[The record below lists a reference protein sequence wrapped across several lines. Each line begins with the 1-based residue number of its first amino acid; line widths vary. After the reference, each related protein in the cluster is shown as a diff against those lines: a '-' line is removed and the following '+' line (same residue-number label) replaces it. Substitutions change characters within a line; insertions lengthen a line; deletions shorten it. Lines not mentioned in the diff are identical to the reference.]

1 MANHTI
7 KTKFV
12 STCFLVAF
20 LGVTLAAMVGHGAF
34 LRVFLSY
41 AYNMH
46 LFVIVLLV
54 LCGFLL
60 VTKGC
65 IKVPATKT
73 SNPGIPIAVGV
84 IFLWFVYV
92 GIYSLVGP
100 SSEQYYV
107 TYLLV
112 VLVLFLSVYNILRS
126 GFLSPQV
133 LYVSIALPGV
143 IEAVV
148 VLLQWVQVSPST
160 SPYFSIAGTV
170 SNPNIAAMTI
180 VLAIPACLE
189 LATRTWKKHRYLLLF
204 ISSLMVLSVVLT
216 HCRSGLLALLIISA
230 MYAYPLLGKHQ
241 SILGIK
247 PPIIKYSLVLLPLML
262 LLFFLIT
269 THQQK
274 SEGDGRTLIWRLS
287 TEMVAQ
293 RPLQGYGYG
302 YFEKAY
308 NLYQADYFN
317 EQPRPESEQMKASFT
332 AMAYNEY
339 LEQSV
344 MGGLIGGLLFL
355 AVILTLLLSAW
366 RQRRHSLAPLAGMMA
381 FALMSLFNFTVAYPI
396 LFVGFLF
403 YAALC
408 FVPIPAP
415 TAVMDGAQTAT
426 LQRKPLKAAPSVK
439 WDSNSRIL
447 QLSAVVCALVLV
459 VLSLQKYEAQRELTK
474 ADRLLK
480 EGQRKQ
486 AGTIL
491 HRIEPKV
498 ATSEAFYT
506 TKARYEMAH
515 NNVQSAYQAMLQLL
529 NHTSHPSLYLDIAM
543 ISARLNNVHEAETYF
558 KTACG
563 IEPHRFKPRVMLMDF
578 YHNTGQLEKA
588 RQMAQTI
595 LDLKPKIDS
604 DEVRR
609 YKQLAQVLLNRS

>member
-20 LGVTLAAMVGHGAF
+20 LSVTLAAMVGQGAF

-60 VTKGC
+60 VTKGR
-65 IKVPATKT
+65 IKVPATKI
-73 SNPGIPIAVGV
+73 SYPGLPIAVGV

-160 SPYFSIAGTV
+160 SPYFIIAGTV

-216 HCRSGLLALLIISA
+216 HCRSAILALLIISA
-230 MYAYPLLGKHQ
+230 LYTYPLLVKQ
-241 SILGIK
+241 RSILGLKSPVIR
-247 PPIIKYSLVLLPLML
+247 YSLVLLPLML

-366 RQRRHSLAPLAGMMA
+366 RQRRHSLAPLAGIMA

-408 FVPIPAP
+408 LVPKLTS
-415 TAVMDGAQTAT
+415 TAVMDGAQTGT
-426 LQRKPLKAAPSVK
+426 LKRKPLKAAPSVK
-439 WDSNSRIL
+439 WGSISRAL
-447 QLSAVVCALVLV
+447 QLSAVICVLVLV
-459 VLSLQKYEAQRELTK
+459 VLSLQKYEAQRELTQ

-480 EGQRKQ
+480 EGRRKQ
-486 AGTIL
+486 AGDIL
-491 HRIEPKV
+491 NRIESRV
-498 ATSEAFYT
+498 STSEAFYI

-515 NNVQSAYQAMLQLL
+515 NKAESAYQAMLQLL

-578 YHNTGQLEKA
+578 YHKTGQLEKA

-595 LDLKPKIDS
+595 LYLKPKIDS
-604 DEVRR
+604 NEVRR
-609 YKQLAQVLLNRS
+609 YKQLAQVLLTRS